1 MRVSDWSSDVC
12 SSDLSPLPAAAPRI
26 SGKTAIISGAGQAPG
41 RTVGNGRAMA
51 LLFAREGAN
60 LVLGDRDEAA
70 AAETAELAEAAG
82 AKTAVVTGDVT
93 DPATAA
99 AAVEA
104 AVSGWGRADV
114 LVNNVGINDGDGSI
128 TAVELDAWERIM
140 RVNTRSVFLM
150 SKAVIPV
157 MRAQEGGAI
166 VNIRSEE
173 HTSELQSLMRIS
185 YAVFCLK

>member
-1 MRVSDWSSDVC
+1 
-12 SSDLSPLPAAAPRI
+12 
-26 SGKTAIISGAGQAPG
+26 
-41 RTVGNGRAMA
+41 MA
-51 LLFAREGAN
+51 LLCAREGAN
-60 LVLGDRDEAA
+60 LVLVDRDEAS

-128 TAVELDAWERIM
+128 TAVELDAWEDRKS
-140 RVNTRSVFLM
+140 TRLNS
-150 SKAVIPV
+150 S
-157 MRAQEGGAI
+157 
-166 VNIRSEE
+166 
-173 HTSELQSLMRIS
+173 H
-185 YAVFCLK
+185 